1 MSAATLQKTNTT
13 VQMPVIC
20 FSAPM
25 PGFPDD
31 RHFVLRQLDDSGL
44 LYELESLETPGL
56 RFLVV
61 PPAPFFPE
69 YNPEVDDET
78 LEQLMNSDPENLA
91 MLLMVTVGDTVRNS
105 TVNLMA
111 PIVIDQETRRGAQL
125 VIASPTLGIRERLA
139 QD

>member
-1 MSAATLQKTNTT
+1 MSVATLENTHKT

-61 PPAPFFPE
+61 PPAPFFPD
-69 YNPEVDDET
+69 YSPEVDDET
-78 LEQLMNSDPENLA
+78 LELLENGDPENLA
-91 MLLMVTVGDTVRNS
+91 MLLVVTVGDTVRNS

-125 VIASPTLGIRERLA
+125 VIASPTLGIRERL
-139 QD
+139 DRP